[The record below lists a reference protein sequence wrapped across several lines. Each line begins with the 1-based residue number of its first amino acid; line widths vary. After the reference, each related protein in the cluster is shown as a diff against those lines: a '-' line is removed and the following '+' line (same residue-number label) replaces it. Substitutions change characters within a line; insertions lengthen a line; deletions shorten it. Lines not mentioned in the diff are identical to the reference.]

1 MKRTV
6 QINGREIGDG
16 CPPYVIAE
24 LSANH
29 NGDIGRALQI
39 IQAAKDA
46 GADAVK
52 LQTYRAD
59 TITIDHDSE
68 DFQVHGGLWDG
79 RTLFEL
85 YQWAQMPWEW
95 HESLFARARE
105 LGIAIFSSPFDATAV
120 DLLEELDAPAYK
132 IASFEIIDLPLIR
145 RVASTGKPL
154 IMSTGM
160 AGLEEIGAAIDAAR
174 EAGCANP
181 IVLRCVS
188 GYPAPAG
195 EYNLKTMI
203 DIAQRFGVLTGLSD
217 HTISNVTALA
227 SVALGGCVIEK
238 HVTLDRAGGGPDDS
252 FSLEPAELASLVADA
267 HTAWTALGKVSYDRQ
282 SSEQGNAKF
291 RRSLYVVKDLRKG
304 ELITPEHVRSIRP
317 GFGLPPDCIGAIV
330 GRHARIDAQ
339 RGSPV
344 TWQLVGDD
352 PERR

>member
-1 MKRTV
+1 M
-6 QINGREIGDG
+6 
-16 CPPYVIAE
+16 
-24 LSANH
+24 
-29 NGDIGRALQI
+29 
-39 IQAAKDA
+39 
-46 GADAVK
+46 
-52 LQTYRAD
+52 
-59 TITIDHDSE
+59 
-68 DFQVHGGLWDG
+68 
-79 RTLFEL
+79 
-85 YQWAQMPWEW
+85 
-95 HESLFARARE
+95 
-105 LGIAIFSSPFDATAV
+105 
-120 DLLEELDAPAYK
+120 
-132 IASFEIIDLPLIR
+132 
-145 RVASTGKPL
+145 
-154 IMSTGM
+154 
-160 AGLEEIGAAIDAAR
+160 
-174 EAGCANP
+174 
-181 IVLRCVS
+181 S

-195 EYNLKTMI
+195 EYNLKTMV

>member
-95 HESLFARARE
+95 HEPLFARARE

-120 DLLEELDAPAYK
+120 DLLEQLGAPAYK

-174 EAGCANP
+174 EGGCANP

-195 EYNLKTMI
+195 EYNLKTMV

-330 GRHARIDAQ
+330 GRHARIDAR

>member
-95 HESLFARARE
+95 HEPLFARARE

-120 DLLEELDAPAYK
+120 DLLEQLGAPAYK

-195 EYNLKTMI
+195 EYNLKTMV

-352 PERR
+352 PECR